1 MTLPGKPAQSS
12 PIRVALI
19 DDQDL
24 VREGI
29 KSLLALSGEVAV
41 VIEGRDGNAVL
52 EADLGAV
59 DVVVMD
65 IRMPGRDGLSALR
78 ELRRRGDPK
87 PVLMLTT
94 FEEPELFEQAVAAG
108 ARGFLRKDA
117 SPEALLDAIRR
128 VHAGGSALAPMPTEG
143 VSQRFAY
150 RDTSAPES
158 PLTERELSILRLMA
172 GGYANKEI
180 ARMLFL
186 AEGTVK
192 NYVSDLLLKLNAR
205 DRTQA
210 VLKAISLRLI

>member
-1 MTLPGKPAQSS
+1 MS
-12 PIRVALI
+12 IRVALV

-29 KSLLALSGEVAV
+29 KSLLALSGSVAV
-41 VIEGRDGNAVL
+41 VVEARDGDAL
-52 EADLGAV
+52 LAADLSGV

-78 ELRRRGDPK
+78 ELRRRGDPV

-128 VHAGGSALAPMPTEG
+128 VHAGSSALEPMPGETVRHG
-143 VSQRFAY
+143 LAY
-150 RDTSAPES
+150 RDLSEPES
-158 PLTERELSILRLMA
+158 PLTERELSIVRLMA

-192 NYVSDLLLKLNAR
+192 NYVSDILLKLRAR

-210 VLKAISLRLI
+210 VLRAIALRLI

>member
-1 MTLPGKPAQSS
+1 MS
-12 PIRVALI
+12 IRVALV

-29 KSLLALSGEVAV
+29 KSLLALSGAVAV
-41 VIEGRDGNAVL
+41 VVEARDGDAL
-52 EADLGAV
+52 LAADLKAV

-78 ELRRRGDPK
+78 ELRRRGDPV

-128 VHAGGSALAPMPTEG
+128 VHAGSSALEPMPG
-143 VSQRFAY
+143 VTVRDGLAY
-150 RDTSAPES
+150 RDLSEPES
-158 PLTERELSILRLMA
+158 PLTERELSIVRLMA

-192 NYVSDLLLKLNAR
+192 NHVSAILLKLNAR
-205 DRTQA
+205 DRTNA
-210 VLKAISLRLI
+210 VLRALHEGILR

>member
-1 MTLPGKPAQSS
+1 M
-12 PIRVALI
+12 PIRIALI

-41 VIEGRDGNAVL
+41 VLEGRDGDAL
-52 EADLGAV
+52 LDADLEGI

-78 ELRRRGDPK
+78 ELRRRGDPR

-94 FEEPELFEQAVAAG
+94 FEEPEFFEQAVAAG

-117 SPEALLDAIRR
+117 SPETLFDAIRK
-128 VHAGGSALAPMPTEG
+128 VHGGATALQPMPSEP
-143 VSQRFAY
+143 VRASFAY
-150 RDTSAPES
+150 RDLSAPEAN
-158 PLTERELSILRLMA
+158 LTERELSILRLMA

-192 NYVSDLLLKLNAR
+192 NYVSDLLLKLHAR

-210 VLKAISLRLI
+210 VLKAISLKLI

>member
-1 MTLPGKPAQSS
+1 M
-12 PIRVALI
+12 
-19 DDQDL
+19 

-41 VIEGRDGNAVL
+41 LLEGRDGDAL
-52 EADLGAV
+52 LDADLV
-59 DVVVMD
+59 NIDVVVMD

-78 ELRRRGDPK
+78 ELRRRGDPR

-117 SPEALLDAIRR
+117 SPESLIEAIRT
-128 VHAGGSALAPMPTEG
+128 VHAGGSALQPMPTEAVRQG
-143 VSQRFAY
+143 YAY
-150 RDTSAPES
+150 RDLTPPES
-158 PLTERELSILRLMA
+158 TLTERELSVLRLMA

-210 VLKAISLRLI
+210 VLKAISLKLI

>member
-1 MTLPGKPAQSS
+1 MS
-12 PIRVALI
+12 IRVALI
-19 DDQDL
+19 DDQDM

-41 VIEGRDGNAVL
+41 LLEGRDGDAL
-52 EADLGAV
+52 LAADLANI

-78 ELRRRGDPK
+78 ELRRRGDPR

-117 SPEALLDAIRR
+117 SPESLIEAIHT
-128 VHAGGSALAPMPTEG
+128 VHAGGSALQPMPTEAVRQG
-143 VSQRFAY
+143 YAY
-150 RDTSAPES
+150 RDLTPPES
-158 PLTERELSILRLMA
+158 TLTERELSVLRLMA

-210 VLKAISLRLI
+210 VLKAISLKLI

>member
-1 MTLPGKPAQSS
+1 MA
-12 PIRVALI
+12 IRVGLV

-29 KSLLALSGEVAV
+29 KSLLALSGRVAV
-41 VIEGRDGNAVL
+41 VH
-52 EADLGAV
+52 EARSGDELLAAPLPDL
-59 DVVVMD
+59 DLLILD
-65 IRMPGRDGLSALR
+65 IRMPGRDGIATLR
-78 ELRRRGDPK
+78 ELRARGNPL

-94 FEEPELFEQAVAAG
+94 FEEPALFEQAVAAG

-117 SPEALLDAIRR
+117 SPEQLLEAIERVYGGGRALLPVAT
-128 VHAGGSALAPMPTEG
+128 APVREQY
-143 VSQRFAY
+143 VY
-150 RDTSAPES
+150 RDARPPVAE
-158 PLTERELSILRLMA
+158 LTERERSILRLMA

-192 NYVSDLLLKLNAR
+192 NYVSDILLKLDSR

-210 VLKAISLRLI
+210 VLKAITLRLI

>member
-1 MTLPGKPAQSS
+1 VSA
-12 PIRVALI
+12 PIRVALV
-19 DDQDL
+19 DDQDM

-29 KSLLALSGEVAV
+29 KSLLALSGEIAV
-41 VIEGRDGNAVL
+41 VLEGRDGDAIL
-52 EADLGAV
+52 RADLGAV

-65 IRMPGRDGLSALR
+65 IRMPGVDGLAALR

-108 ARGFLRKDA
+108 ARGYLRKDA
-117 SPEALLDAIRR
+117 SPETLFDAIRR
-128 VHAGGSALAPMPTEG
+128 VHAGGTVLEPMPTEG
-143 VSQRFAY
+143 VRQGFAY
-150 RDTSAPES
+150 RDSTPPSAT
-158 PLTERELSILRLMA
+158 LTERELSILRLMA

>member
-1 MTLPGKPAQSS
+1 MSA
-12 PIRVALI
+12 PIRIALI

-29 KSLLALSGEVAV
+29 KSLLALSGEVAIV
-41 VIEGRDGNAVL
+41 VEGRDGDAL
-52 EADLGAV
+52 LDADLSQV
-59 DVVVMD
+59 EVVVMD

-78 ELRRRGDPK
+78 ELRRRGDPR

-94 FEEPELFEQAVAAG
+94 FEEPAMFEQAVAAG
-108 ARGFLRKDA
+108 ARGFLRKDV
-117 SPEALLDAIRR
+117 SPERLIDAIARLR
-128 VHAGGSALAPMPTEG
+128 DGGSALDPMTTTALGDTQPFRDAAP
-143 VSQRFAY
+143 VRV
-150 RDTSAPES
+150 D
-158 PLTERELSILRLMA
+158 LTERERSILRLMA

-192 NYVSDLLLKLNAR
+192 NYVSDILLKLAAR

-210 VLKAISLRLI
+210 VLKAIGLRLI

>member
-1 MTLPGKPAQSS
+1 MSA

-29 KSLLALSGEVAV
+29 KSLLALSGGVAV
-41 VIEGRDGNAVL
+41 VLEGRDGDAL
-52 EADLGAV
+52 LDADLAAV
-59 DVVVMD
+59 EVVVMD

-78 ELRRRGDPK
+78 ELRLRGDPR

-117 SPEALLDAIRR
+117 SPETLLEAIRT
-128 VHAGGSALAPMPTEG
+128 VHAGGSALQPMPSEPVRAG
-143 VSQRFAY
+143 FSY
-150 RDTSAPES
+150 RDTRAPDGN
-158 PLTERELSILRLMA
+158 LTERELSILRLMA

-192 NYVSDLLLKLNAR
+192 NYVSDLLLKLQAR

>member
-1 MTLPGKPAQSS
+1 MS
-12 PIRVALI
+12 IRVALV

-29 KSLLALSGEVAV
+29 KSLLALSGEVSV
-41 VIEGRDGNAVL
+41 VLEGRDGDALL
-52 EADLGAV
+52 EADLAAV

-78 ELRRRGDPK
+78 ELRRRGDAR

-117 SPEALLDAIRR
+117 SPETLLDAIRR
-128 VHAGGSALAPMPTEG
+128 VHAGGSALQPLASEPIRH
-143 VSQRFAY
+143 RFAY
-150 RDTSAPES
+150 RDLSAPEA
-158 PLTERELSILRLMA
+158 PLTERELSVLRLMA

-192 NYVSDLLLKLNAR
+192 NYISDLLLKLNAR

>member
-1 MTLPGKPAQSS
+1 MS
-12 PIRVALI
+12 IRVALI

-41 VIEGRDGNAVL
+41 LLEGRDGDAL
-52 EADLGAV
+52 LGADLSAI

-78 ELRRRGDPK
+78 ELRLRGDPR

-117 SPEALLDAIRR
+117 SPETLIDAIRR
-128 VHAGGSALAPMPTEG
+128 VHAGGSALQPMPSEPVRQG
-143 VSQRFAY
+143 FAY
-150 RDTSAPES
+150 RDLSPPES
-158 PLTERELSILRLMA
+158 ALTERELSILRLMA

>member
-1 MTLPGKPAQSS
+1 M
-12 PIRVALI
+12 PIRVALV

-41 VIEGRDGNAVL
+41 VFEGRDGDAL
-52 EADLGAV
+52 LAADLGGV

-78 ELRRRGDPK
+78 ELRLRGDPR

-94 FEEPELFEQAVAAG
+94 FDEPELFEQAVAAG

-117 SPEALLDAIRR
+117 SPETLLEAIRK
-128 VHAGGSALAPMPTEG
+128 VHAGATALAPMPTEG
-143 VSQRFAY
+143 IRAHYAY
-150 RDTSAPES
+150 RDTSSPEAA
-158 PLTERELSILRLMA
+158 LTERELSILRLMA

-192 NYVSDLLLKLNAR
+192 NYVSDLLLKLAAR

>member
-1 MTLPGKPAQSS
+1 MSA
-12 PIRVALI
+12 PIRIALV

-29 KSLLALSGEVAV
+29 KSLLALSGEVSV
-41 VIEGRDGNAVL
+41 VVEGRDGDAL
-52 EADLGAV
+52 LAADLSRV

-78 ELRRRGDPK
+78 ELRRRGDAR

-108 ARGFLRKDA
+108 ARGFLRKDV
-117 SPEALLDAIRR
+117 SPERLIDALQRL
-128 VHAGGSALAPMPTEG
+128 HAGGSALDPMTTTGLGQQP
-143 VSQRFAY
+143 AY
-150 RDTSAPES
+150 RDAAPERVE
-158 PLTERELSILRLMA
+158 LTERERSILRLMA

-192 NYVSDLLLKLNAR
+192 NYVSDILLKLAAR

-210 VLKAISLRLI
+210 VLKAIGLRLI

>member
-1 MTLPGKPAQSS
+1 MS
-12 PIRVALI
+12 IRVALI

-41 VIEGRDGNAVL
+41 PVEGRHGDDL
-52 EADLGAV
+52 LQADLSAV

-78 ELRRRGDPK
+78 ELRRRGDPR

-108 ARGFLRKDA
+108 AQGFLRKDA
-117 SPEALLDAIRR
+117 SPESLIDAIRR
-128 VHAGGSALAPMPTEG
+128 VHAGGSALQPMATEG
-143 VSQRFAY
+143 LRQGFAY
-150 RDTSAPES
+150 RDLS
-158 PLTERELSILRLMA
+158 PPDGSLTERELGVLRLMA

>member
-1 MTLPGKPAQSS
+1 MT

-41 VIEGRDGNAVL
+41 TLEGRDGDAL
-52 EADLGAV
+52 LAADLSAI

-65 IRMPGRDGLSALR
+65 IRMPRRDGLSALR
-78 ELRRRGDPK
+78 ELRLRGDPR

-117 SPEALLDAIRR
+117 SPETLLDAIRK
-128 VHAGGSALAPMPTEG
+128 VHAGGSALQPMSSEP
-143 VSQRFAY
+143 VRQAFAY
-150 RDTSAPES
+150 RDTTAPDGN
-158 PLTERELSILRLMA
+158 LTERELSILRLMA

-192 NYVSDLLLKLNAR
+192 NYVSDLLLKLHAR

>member
-1 MTLPGKPAQSS
+1 
-12 PIRVALI
+12 
-19 DDQDL
+19 
-24 VREGI
+24 
-29 KSLLALSGEVAV
+29 
-41 VIEGRDGNAVL
+41 
-52 EADLGAV
+52 
-59 DVVVMD
+59 MD

-78 ELRRRGDPK
+78 ELRRRGDPH

-117 SPEALLDAIRR
+117 SPETLIDAIRK
-128 VHAGGSALAPMPTEG
+128 VHAGGSALQPLSSEP
-143 VSQRFAY
+143 VRRSYLY
-150 RDTSAPES
+150 RDLSPPEA
-158 PLTERELSILRLMA
+158 PLTERELSVLRPMA

-186 AEGTVK
+186 AEGTIK

>member
-1 MTLPGKPAQSS
+1 MT
-12 PIRVALI
+12 PIRVALV

-29 KSLLALSGEVAV
+29 KSLLALSGVVAV
-41 VIEGRDGNAVL
+41 AFEGNDGQAL
-52 EADLGAV
+52 LDADLAAI

-65 IRMPGRDGLSALR
+65 IRMAGLDGLSALR
-78 ELRRRGDPK
+78 ELRRRGDPR

-117 SPEALLDAIRR
+117 SPDTLLQAIRTL
-128 VHAGGSALAPMPTEG
+128 HEGGSALVPTPSEPVRRG
-143 VSQRFAY
+143 FTY
-150 RDTSAPES
+150 RDTAPPEAA
-158 PLTERELSILRLMA
+158 LTERELSILRLMA

-192 NYVSDLLLKLNAR
+192 NYVSDLLLKLRAR

-210 VLKAISLRLI
+210 VLRAISLRLI

>member
-1 MTLPGKPAQSS
+1 MSI
-12 PIRVALI
+12 PIRIALI

-29 KSLLALSGEVAV
+29 KSLLALSGEVAI
-41 VIEGRDGNAVL
+41 VIEGRDGDAL
-52 EADLGAV
+52 LDADLSQV

-65 IRMPGRDGLSALR
+65 IRMPGRDGMSALR
-78 ELRRRGDPK
+78 ELRRRGDPR

-94 FEEPELFEQAVAAG
+94 FEEPAMFEQAVAAG
-108 ARGFLRKDA
+108 ARGFLRKDV
-117 SPEALLDAIRR
+117 SPERLIEAIRR
-128 VHAGGSALAPMPTEG
+128 LHDGGSALDPMTTTALG
-143 VSQRFAY
+143 DTQLF
-150 RDTSAPES
+150 RDTAPARID
-158 PLTERELSILRLMA
+158 LTERERSILRLMA

-192 NYVSDLLLKLNAR
+192 NYVSDILLKLAAR

-210 VLKAISLRLI
+210 VLKAIGLRLI

>member
-1 MTLPGKPAQSS
+1 MSV
-12 PIRVALI
+12 RVALI
-19 DDQDL
+19 DDQDM

-41 VIEGRDGNAVL
+41 LLEGRDGDAL
-52 EADLGAV
+52 LDADLSNI

-78 ELRRRGDPK
+78 ELRRRGDPR

-117 SPEALLDAIRR
+117 SPESLIDAIRT
-128 VHAGGSALAPMPTEG
+128 VHAGGSALQPMPTEAVRVG
-143 VSQRFAY
+143 YAY
-150 RDTSAPES
+150 RDLTPPES
-158 PLTERELSILRLMA
+158 SLTERELSVLRLMA

>member
-1 MTLPGKPAQSS
+1 MSAPV
-12 PIRVALI
+12 RVALI

-29 KSLLALSGEVAV
+29 KSLLALSGSVAV
-41 VIEGRDGNAVL
+41 TLEGRDGDAL
-52 EADLGAV
+52 LQADLSAV

-78 ELRRRGDPK
+78 ELRRRGDPR

-117 SPEALLDAIRR
+117 SPEALIDAIRR
-128 VHAGGSALAPMPTEG
+128 LHQGGSVLQPVAGEPVRQG
-143 VSQRFAY
+143 FAY
-150 RDTSAPES
+150 RDLRPPANA
-158 PLTERELSILRLMA
+158 LTERELSVLRLMA

-192 NYVSDLLLKLNAR
+192 NYVSDLLLKLDAR

>member
-1 MTLPGKPAQSS
+1 MT
-12 PIRVALI
+12 PIRVALV

-29 KSLLALSGEVAV
+29 KSLLVLSGEVAV
-41 VIEGRDGNAVL
+41 AMEGNDGQAL
-52 EADLGAV
+52 LDADLAGI

-65 IRMPGRDGLSALR
+65 IRMPGIDGLDALR
-78 ELRRRGDPK
+78 ELRRRGDPR

-94 FEEPELFEQAVAAG
+94 FEEPELFEQAVAAR
-108 ARGFLRKDA
+108 AQGFLRKDA
-117 SPEALLDAIRR
+117 SPDTLLQAIRTL
-128 VHAGGSALAPMPTEG
+128 HAGGSALAPASAEAVRRGFT
-143 VSQRFAY
+143 Y
-150 RDTSAPES
+150 RDTTPPES
-158 PLTERELSILRLMA
+158 ALTERELSILRLMA

-210 VLKAISLRLI
+210 VLRAITLRLI

>member
-1 MTLPGKPAQSS
+1 MPLPDKTVPSG

-143 VSQRFAY
+143 VRQGFAY
-150 RDTSAPES
+150 RDTTAPES

>member
-1 MTLPGKPAQSS
+1 MNA
-12 PIRVALI
+12 PIRIALI

-29 KSLLALSGEVAV
+29 KSLLALSGEIAIV
-41 VIEGRDGNAVL
+41 VEGRNGDAL
-52 EADLGAV
+52 LDAELSQV

-78 ELRRRGDPK
+78 ELRRRGDPR

-94 FEEPELFEQAVAAG
+94 FEEPAMFEQAVAAG

-117 SPEALLDAIRR
+117 SPERLIEAIRR
-128 VHAGGSALAPMPTEG
+128 LHGGGSALDPMTTTALG
-143 VSQRFAY
+143 
-150 RDTSAPES
+150 DTQLLPDASAARVE
-158 PLTERELSILRLMA
+158 LTERERSILRLMA

-192 NYVSDLLLKLNAR
+192 NYVSDILLKLAAR

-210 VLKAISLRLI
+210 VLKAIGLRLI